1 MGLSARQ
8 LNHFIFQIIFFEGDH
23 QLRKYLTA
31 VLAVFFMI
39 VNVLPAGAEDLVKPT
54 PPVIESEAAVLMDA
68 RTGQILFEKNM
79 HERLYPASITKIMTV
94 LLGVENADLDET
106 VTMSH
111 DAVFSIELGASHIA
125 LDEGEQISMEQALM
139 AAMLPS
145 ANEACNGIAEH
156 ISGSVTAFVEL
167 MNKRAVEA
175 GALNTTFANA
185 NGLSDPRHLTTA
197 YDMAMITQAAVQNPQ
212 FRRIFGT
219 SHYVIAPTNKQVET
233 RYLWAEH
240 KMFGSGRYEYDGVI
254 GGKTGYTRA
263 SGNTLVTLAQ
273 RGERELI
280 VVAIRSLN
288 QAVYTDTAALLDYG
302 FNQFNESSIIMPAVT
317 AANLDGTSGETK
329 LLEDADRQVQEIN
342 ITRLLHKNISPSDV
356 RVDYTLLNPGE
367 PTAQLQVHMQ
377 TGGGSNLMYSDLGTA
392 LVEIPVRVSAGSVA
406 LNIFSIGIKTLLV
419 LVGIAFGLRWFFKSR
434 QAVRRK
440 RGYRLNPE
448 RVRMP
453 LR

>member
-1 MGLSARQ
+1 M
-8 LNHFIFQIIFFEGDH
+8 
-23 QLRKYLTA
+23 RKYLTA

-39 VNVLPAGAEDLVKPT
+39 VNVLPAGTVELGHPA

-68 RTGQILFEKNM
+68 RTGQILLEKNM
-79 HERLYPASITKIMTV
+79 HECLYPASITKIMTV

-156 ISGSVTAFVEL
+156 ISGSVPAFVQL
-167 MNKRAVEA
+167 MNERAAQA

-185 NGLSDPRHLTTA
+185 NGLSDPQHLTTA
-197 YDMAMITQAAVQNPQ
+197 YDMAMITQAAIQNPQ

-219 SHYVIAPTNKQVET
+219 SHYVIAPTNKQIET

-240 KMFGSGRYEYDGVI
+240 KMFECGRYEYDGVI

-302 FNQFNESSIIMPAVT
+302 FNQFNDSSIIMPAVT
-317 AANLDGTSGETK
+317 SANLDGASGETR
-329 LLEDADRQVQEIN
+329 LLEDADRQVQEMN
-342 ITRLLHKNISPSDV
+342 VTRLLHKNISPSDV
-356 RVDYTLLNPGE
+356 KVDYFLLNPGE
-367 PTAQLQVHMQ
+367 STAQVQVRMHI
-377 TGGGSNLMYSDLGTA
+377 GGGGNLMYSDLGSAT
-392 LVEIPVRVSAGSVA
+392 LEIPVRASAGSVA
-406 LNIFSIGIKTLLV
+406 VNILSIVIKTILV
-419 LVGIAFGLRWFFKSR
+419 LVVAAFGLRWLFKSR
-434 QAVRRK
+434 QAGRRK
-440 RGYRLNPE
+440 RGYNLSPE
-448 RVRMP
+448 RVRIP

>member
-1 MGLSARQ
+1 M
-8 LNHFIFQIIFFEGDH
+8 
-23 QLRKYLTA
+23 RKYLTA
-31 VLAVFFMI
+31 VLAVFVMI
-39 VNVLPAGAEDLVKPT
+39 VNVLPAGAVELGNSA

-68 RTGQILFEKNM
+68 RTGQILVEKNM

-156 ISGSVTAFVEL
+156 ISGSVPAFVEL
-167 MNKRAVEA
+167 MNERASQA

-197 YDMAMITQAAVQNPQ
+197 YDMAMITQAAIQNPQ

-240 KMFGSGRYEYDGVI
+240 KMFECGRYQYDGVI

-302 FNQFNESSIIMPAVT
+302 FNQFNDSSIIMPGMT
-317 AANLDGTSGETK
+317 FANLDGASGETK
-329 LLEDADRQVQEIN
+329 LLEDADRQVQEMKV
-342 ITRLLHKNISPSDV
+342 TRLLHKNISLSDV
-356 RVDYTLLNPGE
+356 RIDYTLLNPDE
-367 PTAQLQVHMQ
+367 PTAQVQVRMQ
-377 TGGGSNLMYSDLGTA
+377 LGGGGNLMYSDLGSIM
-392 LVEIPVRVSAGSVA
+392 LEIPVRASTGSVA
-406 LNIFSIGIKTLLV
+406 VNILSIVIKTLLV
-419 LVGIAFGLRWFFKSR
+419 LVVAAFGLRWFFKSR
-434 QAVRRK
+434 QAGRRK
-440 RGYRLNPE
+440 RGYSLNPE
-448 RVRMP
+448 RVRIP